1 MGQQGFWDL
10 EKRQQELAKKKS
22 VLEELNRVIPWESF
36 RGELE
41 QIHLKPRKSKAGRKP
56 IDVIVMFKLLVLQ
69 QLYNIS
75 DEELEYQVKDR
86 LSFMQFTGLGLED
99 VIPDATTVWLFRKQL
114 QEHGLVGRLF
124 EQFELYLR
132 EQGYQAQ
139 GGQIIDATLIPVPK
153 QHINKEEKAHL
164 DLGEL
169 PPAWQENV
177 HRLAQKDTDAAWTKK
192 NDKSYFG
199 YKNHISIDVNH
210 GFIRRY
216 AVTSA
221 AVHDSQQLTAVLDAD
236 NESDEVWADSAY
248 RSVAIEGLLSAL
260 NFISHIHQRAYRNRP
275 LREEQQTANR
285 DRSQT
290 RAKVEHVFGAW
301 VMQMGGKLLR
311 SIGLARTTLN
321 LGLKNLTYNFIRLV
335 FWQTRPVA
343 G

>member
-1 MGQQGFWDL
+1 MGQKGFWDL
-10 EKRQQELAKKKS
+10 EKRQQELSQKKS
-22 VLEELNRVIPWESF
+22 ILEELNRVIPWESF
-36 RGELE
+36 REQLE
-41 QIHLKPRKSKAGRKP
+41 QIHDKPRKSKAGRKP

-86 LSFMQFTGLGLED
+86 LSFMRFTGLGLED
-99 VIPDATTVWLFRKQL
+99 AVPDATTVWLFRKQL
-114 QEHGLVGRLF
+114 QEQGLVERLF
-124 EQFELYLR
+124 EQFELYLQER
-132 EQGYQAQ
+132 GYQAQ

-153 QHINKEEKAHL
+153 QRINKEEKAHL
-164 DLGEL
+164 EVGET
-169 PPAWQENV
+169 PPHWQENR
-177 HRLAQKDTDAAWTKK
+177 HRLVQKDTDAEWTKK

-199 YKNHISIDVNH
+199 YKNHISIDVKH

-216 AVTSA
+216 AVTGA
-221 AVHDSQQLTAVLDAD
+221 AVHDSQQLTAVLDGD

-248 RSVAIEGLLSAL
+248 RSVAIEGLLAAL
-260 NFISHIHQRAYRNRP
+260 NFISHIHERAYRNRP
-275 LREEQQTANR
+275 LSEEQQEANR
-285 DRSQT
+285 ERSQT

-301 VMQMGGKLLR
+301 VMQLGGKLLR
-311 SIGLARTTLN
+311 SIGLERAKVN

>member
-1 MGQQGFWDL
+1 MGQKGFWDL
-10 EKRQQELAKKKS
+10 ERRQQELVKKKS
-22 VLEELNRVIPWESF
+22 VLEELHRVIPWESF

-41 QIHLKPRKSKAGRKP
+41 QIHAKPRKSKAGRKA
-56 IDVIVMFKLLVLQ
+56 IDVIVLFKLLVLQ

-99 VIPDATTVWLFRKQL
+99 AVPDSTTVWLFRKQL
-114 QEHGLVGRLF
+114 QEQGLVERLF

-139 GGQIIDATLIPVPK
+139 GGQIIDASLIPVPK
-153 QHINKEEKAHL
+153 QRIGKEEKAHL
-164 DLGEL
+164 DVGEI
-169 PPAWQENV
+169 PPDWQENV
-177 HRLAQKDTDAAWTKK
+177 HRLVQKDTDAQWTKK
-192 NDKSYFG
+192 NGKSYFG
-199 YKNHISIDVNH
+199 YKNHISIDVKH

-216 AVTSA
+216 AVASA
-221 AVHDSQQLTAVLDAD
+221 AVHDSQQLTAVLEED

-260 NFISHIHQRAYRNRP
+260 NFISHIHERAYRNRP
-275 LREEQQTANR
+275 LSEEQQTANR
-285 DRSQT
+285 ERSHT

-301 VMQMGGKLLR
+301 VMQLGGKRLR
-311 SIGLARTTLN
+311 SIGLARATLN

-335 FWQTRPVA
+335 FWQTRPAA